1 MAQKDTLLSHTLDT
15 QYRDRI
21 EHAVIDAIM
30 KTSYNQ
36 NVGGAALR
44 TGEIIDA
51 LVSVIALAIA
61 YSRRDDIENIMPFI
75 LARMERDIKMREKH
89 FRRQLDIGSKTP
101 FS

>member
-1 MAQKDTLLSHTLDT
+1 MSHTLDT

-21 EHAVIDAIM
+21 ERAVIEAIT

-36 NVGGAALR
+36 NVGGAALH

-61 YSRRDDIENIMPFI
+61 LSRRDD
-75 LARMERDIKMREKH
+75 AERIITLVAQRIVDDLKVREKN
-89 FRRQLDIGSKTP
+89 FRRLLESGSEVP
-101 FS
+101 AA